1 MGDRMSVGSADT
13 KQRRGDRTKAV
24 LPVRVK
30 GTDSSGRPF
39 EDLVHTLDVTAQGAR
54 LGSVRRELNLLDEI
68 TIFYRQRKIQFRVVW
83 TKKMKGTSEFQVGLQ
98 AVTHDSEAWGL
109 SVPDFKRQPSQSAVS
124 QAAGSL

>member
-1 MGDRMSVGSADT
+1 MSVGSTDT

-30 GTDSSGRPF
+30 GKDSAGRPF

-109 SVPDFKRQPSQSAVS
+109 RVPDFNRQPSQAAVS
-124 QAAGSL
+124 QASGSL